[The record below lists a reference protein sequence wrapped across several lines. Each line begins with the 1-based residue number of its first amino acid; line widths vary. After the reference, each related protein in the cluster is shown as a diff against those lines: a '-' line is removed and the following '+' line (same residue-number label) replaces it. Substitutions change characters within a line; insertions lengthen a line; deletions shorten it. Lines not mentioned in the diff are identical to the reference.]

1 VPVAAQELLWAQAV
15 AVDQAVVVL
24 TDPAVLVTLL
34 LHLPRKVIPEE
45 QVVGQVNL
53 VEVEVEPMLLAV
65 AEVLVEVAVVQANS
79 G

>member
-1 VPVAAQELLWAQAV
+1 
-15 AVDQAVVVL
+15 VDQAVVVL

-45 QVVGQVNL
+45 QVVGQVAPA
-53 VEVEVEPMLLAV
+53 VVEVEPML
-65 AEVLVEVAVVQANS
+65 VAVVPQAVQANS